1 MRKYTV
7 KKLSKLASVS
17 IRSLHHYDKINLLKP
32 EYRAESG
39 YRYYGQ
45 NELLRLQQ
53 ILFYRELDY
62 PLKEVKRILDD
73 PEFDLLKSLEF
84 HKIELQKRTS
94 RLSGLLITINNTIV
108 KLKNQ
113 EMMNDEEMYEGFSN
127 VDMQAIR
134 NEAIRNYGDDEV
146 LAAEEKVKAMGKKK
160 WKQVKQE
167 GDAICERLVSLID
180 LLPSSIEVQI
190 EIANHYKHISIFYE
204 VSEARY
210 RGLGKMYVE
219 DERFTAHFGKFG
231 NGLAEFLH
239 KGIEVFCGNGLAVKK

>member
-17 IRSLHHYDKINLLKP
+17 IRSLHHYDKIDLLNP

-45 NELLRLQQ
+45 KELLRLQQ

-62 PLKEVKRILDD
+62 PLKEIKRILDD
-73 PEFDLLKSLEF
+73 PEFDLIESLEF
-84 HKIELQKRTS
+84 HKNELQKRTL
-94 RLSGLLITINNTIV
+94 RLSGLLITIDNTIV

-127 VDMQAIR
+127 ADVQAMR
-134 NEAIRNYGDDEV
+134 NEAIKNYGDDEV
-146 LAAEEKVKAMGKKK
+146 LAAEQKVKAMGKKE
-160 WKQVKQE
+160 WKKVKEE
-167 GDAICERLVSLID
+167 GDGICERLVSLID
-180 LLPSSIEVQI
+180 LLPSSIEVQN
-190 EIANHYKHISIFYE
+190 EIANHYKHTSIFYE

-210 RGLGKMYVE
+210 RGLGKMYIE
-219 DERFTAHFGKFG
+219 DERFRVHFETFG
-231 NGLAEFLH
+231 EGLAEFIN
-239 KGIEVFCGNGLAVKK
+239 KGIAVFCDNGLIVKK